1 VRPPPPCH
9 HWLLL
14 PHCRTATTAR
24 SMDAAEARALVQRAV
39 DALPAYWSGGGGG
52 GAAAA
57 AAAAAGHGTELV
69 VAEELGVTEIQ
80 RLWGGMGAVYA
91 LEAWVAVRPGAG
103 GDGATDGGAQQ
114 PSRQQHQVVA
124 KRVRLP
130 SGKLE
135 VGDERKKLSYE
146 CEARFYEHMAA
157 GLLSVGCRVPR
168 GIWVERGEDGVT
180 ILMSQL
186 TGAESWHLDE
196 AATGQAVR
204 FLARSVIFI
213 TAHSAQRTAHSAQ
226 LWLLLIA
233 CIQHLAPAAGCMRT
247 PGGPREPT
255 KLCRPACSR
264 RAHTGTWTRAGMSW
278 SPWHG
283 GAGRG
288 GCGGQPQRWTNG

>member
-204 FLARSVIFI
+204 FLARSVILI
-213 TAHSAQRTAHSAQ
+213 TAHSAQHTAHSAQ

-233 CIQHLAPAAGCMRT
+233 CIQFTWRRRQDACAHLGGSSRRSCAGRPAAAGHILV
-247 PGGPREPT
+247 PGH
-255 KLCRPACSR
+255 AQ
-264 RAHTGTWTRAGMSW
+264 A
-278 SPWHG
+278 
-283 GAGRG
+283 
-288 GCGGQPQRWTNG
+288 